1 MPPLQGVGL
10 GLRFPHLDDLLASD
24 NPPPWIEVLADNYL
38 SNDGV
43 GHAKTDELCAGVPTA
58 LHCVGMSVAGSEPLD
73 DGYLDRVSELA
84 HRFNAQSVSDHLAFC
99 RHGAAHLHDL
109 LPVPYTP
116 ATLDYIARRVDYI
129 QNRLERPLL
138 LENISCYVRSENS
151 SWRDLPFLSK
161 LAALTGCGVLL
172 DINNLYVNSVNFQD
186 SLETLTAE
194 IPWSRVAQIHVAG
207 CADQGGWLLDT
218 HEGTPK
224 PPVMDLLA
232 LCARERPSA
241 PVLLEWDQNLPPLSE
256 LQGLRQRLQ
265 HHWLGARDAA

>member
-1 MPPLQGVGL
+1 
-10 GLRFPHLDDLLASD
+10 
-24 NPPPWIEVLADNYL
+24 
-38 SNDGV
+38 
-43 GHAKTDELCAGVPTA
+43 
-58 LHCVGMSVAGSEPLD
+58 
-73 DGYLDRVSELA
+73 
-84 HRFNAQSVSDHLAFC
+84 
-99 RHGAAHLHDL
+99 
-109 LPVPYTP
+109 
-116 ATLDYIARRVDYI
+116 
-129 QNRLERPLL
+129 
-138 LENISCYVRSENS
+138 
-151 SWRDLPFLSK
+151 
-161 LAALTGCGVLL
+161 
-172 DINNLYVNSVNFQD
+172 VNSVNFQD